1 MTDART
7 VIGLDLGGTN
17 IKGLALAADGRVLA
31 EETRPT
37 FDRGGTAWRENVRDV
52 CASLRTRSPS
62 AGAAGLCAPGL
73 PTRDERTI
81 AHMPGRLEGID
92 GFRWDEFLGVPTV
105 VVNDAQAALR
115 GEVWQGAARGEE
127 NVIMLTLGTGVGG
140 AAMVDG
146 HVLRGHLGRAGHLGH
161 VSLDPLGP
169 PDIVGTPGSLE
180 DAIGECS
187 LARRSGGKFGSTHE
201 LVAAYRAGDAGAAR
215 IWLRSLDALAAAL
228 VSFINVL
235 DPAVIVLGGG
245 MTEAGDALFV
255 PLEER
260 LRRYEWQPAGQR
272 VRLVPAQLGTRAG
285 AYGAACRALHPRT
298 PPLS

>member
-1 MTDART
+1 MTDDCT

-37 FDRGGTAWRENVRDV
+37 FDRGGTAWRENVRAV

-73 PTRDERTI
+73 PTRDGRTI
-81 AHMPGRLEGID
+81 AHMPGRLEGIE